1 MATEPGDPI
10 APPPGERTDAFWYE
24 VLTKGTPNERSKR
37 RFFLLLP
44 HEPRC
49 HICAAPF
56 AGFGAPLMRFIGK
69 RPSAT
74 NPRLCTSCFA
84 FVEEHHGGAEIECT
98 LLFADVRGSTALAER
113 ISPAEFRALLDRFYI
128 AASKA
133 VFAHD
138 GAIDKFV
145 GDEVVAMFYP
155 LLAGEHH
162 AAKAVASARALLE
175 ATGHGQAGGPWLPV
189 GAGVQT
195 GVAWVGAVGLG
206 SQAHLTA
213 LGDAVNTASRLA
225 SAASA
230 GEVLVS
236 TTAAEA
242 AGLAL
247 SGLERRT
254 LELKGKAEPMEVVIV
269 H

>member
-1 MATEPGDPI
+1 MAGEPGDPI
-10 APPPGERTDAFWYE
+10 ASPPRERSDAFWYE

-37 RFFLLLP
+37 RLFLFLP

-74 NPRLCTSCFA
+74 NPRLCTTCFA
-84 FVEEHHGGAEIECT
+84 FVEKHHGGAEIECT
-98 LLFADVRGSTALAER
+98 LLFADVRGSTALAEGMT
-113 ISPAEFRALLDRFYI
+113 PTAFRTLLDRFYLV
-128 AASKA
+128 ASKA
-133 VFAHD
+133 VFDHD

-155 LLAGEHH
+155 LLAGKDH
-162 AAKAVASARALLE
+162 AAKAVAAARALLQ
-175 ATGHGQAGGPWLPV
+175 ATGHGAPGGPWLPI

-195 GVAWVGAVGLG
+195 GTAWVGAVGVG

-230 GEVLVS
+230 GEVLVPKP
-236 TTAAEA
+236 AAEA
-242 AGLAL
+242 AGVAL

-254 LELKGKAEPMEVVIV
+254 LELKGKAEPMEVVV
-269 H
+269 VR

>member
-1 MATEPGDPI
+1 MAGEPGDPI
-10 APPPGERTDAFWYE
+10 AAPPGERSEAFWHE
-24 VLTKGTPNERSKR
+24 VLTKGTRNERSKR

-69 RPSAT
+69 RPSAM
-74 NPRLCTSCFA
+74 NPRLCTTCFA
-84 FVEEHHGGAEIECT
+84 FVEKHHGGAEIECT

-113 ISPAEFRALLDRFYI
+113 MSPGEFRALLDRFYVV
-128 AASKA
+128 ASKA

-155 LLAGEHH
+155 LLAGDDHV
-162 AAKAVASARALLE
+162 AKAVAAAQGLLR
-175 ATGHGQAGGPWLPV
+175 ATGHGTAGGPWLPI

-195 GVAWVGAVGLG
+195 GTAWVGAVGLG
-206 SQAHLTA
+206 SQVQLTA
-213 LGDAVNTASRLA
+213 LGDPVNTASRLA

-230 GEVLVS
+230 GEILVS
-236 TTAAEA
+236 TQAATA
-242 AGLAL
+242 AGLDAA
-247 SGLERRT
+247 GLERRT
-254 LELKGKAEPMEVVIV
+254 LDLKGKAEPMEVVV
-269 H
+269 VR